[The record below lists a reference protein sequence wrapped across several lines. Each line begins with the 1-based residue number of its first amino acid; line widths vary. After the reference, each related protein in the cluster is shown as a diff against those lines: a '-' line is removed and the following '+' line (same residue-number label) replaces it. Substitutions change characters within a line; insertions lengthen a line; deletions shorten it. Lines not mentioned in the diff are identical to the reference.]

1 MANAPQNP
9 EEWTV
14 NVPLSDLIN
23 LVQYQ
28 QSKSQ
33 EQAEL
38 ARIRQE
44 LSGLRNLYSEVLGV
58 ISDLRRELKSR

>member
-1 MANAPQNP
+1 MAQPP
-9 EEWTV
+9 DKSGEWTV
-14 NVPLSDLIN
+14 NVPLSDLIK

-28 QSKSQ
+28 QNADHTQ
-33 EQAEL
+33 EEL

-58 ISDLRRELKSR
+58 IGDLRRELKRR

>member
-1 MANAPQNP
+1 MSNPQQKP

-14 NVPLSDLIN
+14 NVPLSDLIR

-28 QSKSQ
+28 QSQ
-33 EQAEL
+33 GQDQAEL

-58 ISDLRRELKSR
+58 ISELRRELTRR

>member
-1 MANAPQNP
+1 MANVPEKP

-14 NVPLSDLIN
+14 NVPLSDLIR

-28 QSKSQ
+28 QSQSQ
-33 EQAEL
+33 DQAEL

-58 ISDLRRELKSR
+58 ISDLRRELTRR

>member
-1 MANAPQNP
+1 MANAPQKP

-58 ISDLRRELKSR
+58 ISDLRRELMSR

>member
-1 MANAPQNP
+1 MAKSQEKP

>member
-1 MANAPQNP
+1 MANTPQKP

-14 NVPLSDLIN
+14 NVPLSDLIR

-28 QSKSQ
+28 QSQSQ
-33 EQAEL
+33 DQAEL

-58 ISDLRRELKSR
+58 ISELRRELTRR

>member
-1 MANAPQNP
+1 MANAPQKP

-14 NVPLSDLIN
+14 NVPLSDLIR

-28 QSKSQ
+28 QSQSQ
-33 EQAEL
+33 DQAEL